1 MSEAFVPLAAFLRP
15 VAGEPVRET
24 FPEGCEL
31 ASLAPEQEDALRATR
46 RFRAALADALDVAV
60 PHLLRAIALDVL
72 RRELQLRPAD
82 IAAIARD
89 ALQRLSGE
97 EPIAIRAHPDDLSDL
112 AAVEFKRI
120 SDISLSRGDIVIEVR
135 SGTIDVRLEAR
146 LDDALA
152 VWRA

>member
-46 RFRAALADALDVAV
+46 RFRAALAD
-60 PHLLRAIALDVL
+60 ALDVL